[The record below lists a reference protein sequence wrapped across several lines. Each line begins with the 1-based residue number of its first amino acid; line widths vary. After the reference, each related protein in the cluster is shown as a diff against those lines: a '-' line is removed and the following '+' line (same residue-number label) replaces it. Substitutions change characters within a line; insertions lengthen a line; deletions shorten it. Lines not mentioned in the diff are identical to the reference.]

1 MKSPGRAGIQR
12 REEVRRM
19 PENFVLERNQSKRE
33 RWSTIRVKADT
44 YQIIAEWA
52 YQTGKP
58 ISEVTHMAI
67 AYAKEHEVIV
77 DG

>member
-1 MKSPGRAGIQR
+1 
-12 REEVRRM
+12 M
-19 PENFVLERNQSKRE
+19 PENFVLERRKRNQSKRE

-58 ISEVTHMAI
+58 ISEVTRMAI
-67 AYAKEHEVIV
+67 SYRKGARGNCRRLKGPGDVRDSA
-77 DG
+77 